1 MIKCRRRPGSV
12 GMTSGTVLIELIGYV
27 IGIKST
33 QEIRLMATVALGC
46 CAFKL
51 CTMASGAVDGLVRA
65 GQRIGCFAVVIKTW
79 TVSRRCYC
87 DRSDNSDRTVRF
99 YGPG

>member
-12 GMTSGTVLIELIGYV
+12 SMTSDAVLIELIGYV

-51 CTMASGAVDGLVRA
+51 CTMASGAVDGLVRT
-65 GQRIGCFAVVIKTW
+65 GQRIGCFAVVIKT
-79 TVSRRCYC
+79 
-87 DRSDNSDRTVRF
+87 
-99 YGPG
+99 